1 MRRIFGFFI
10 GAMAGS
16 LIGGAIALLMAPAS
30 GEELRGQ
37 VQGRATG
44 FADEVKGAAADRRAV
59 LEQRL
64 AELRAPRPKKAEKE
78 E

>member
-10 GAMAGS
+10 GVMTGS
-16 LIGGAIALLMAPAS
+16 LIGGAIALLMTPAS
-30 GEELRGQ
+30 GEDLRGQ

-44 FADEVKGAAADRRAV
+44 FADEIRGAAAERRAV